1 MPNSAGEKEEEEK
14 ASMGRTK
21 RHKWVFSRAEDE
33 KVCDICQCWWQW
45 SFSLLQRLIFIY
57 YRFTLLSFPCRAAPE
72 RELQQSYLP
81 EVISGW
87 AVASAQ

>member
-33 KVCDICQCWWQW
+33 KVCDVCQCGGNGPSLFFSDLF
-45 SFSLLQRLIFIY
+45 SFTIGLLFFLFPVELPQRGNYSSL
-57 YRFTLLSFPCRAAPE
+57 
-72 RELQQSYLP
+72 
-81 EVISGW
+81 IS
-87 AVASAQ
+87 QK